1 MSNCQPFIHY
11 KTIYTDRQTDI
22 QTDRGTVG
30 LTDSQA
36 NWQTSWLSQC
46 SVVAA
51 VLAAADG
58 DAGSRVASPQSAQH
72 IVPYRTVPLLLPPF
86 APPPPWLTSFCLH
99 LVIRLGH
106 FWLSCIFMI
115 CLLPLFRIF
124 TTSQR
129 DRLLPPKLNN
139 SHVLLSRYPGRS

>member
-1 MSNCQPFIHY
+1 M
-11 KTIYTDRQTDI
+11 
-22 QTDRGTVG
+22 
-30 LTDSQA
+30 
-36 NWQTSWLSQC
+36 
-46 SVVAA
+46 AA

-86 APPPPWLTSFCLH
+86 APPPPWLTSFCLR

-139 SHVLLSRYPGRS
+139 SHVLLSRYPGRSLDPIGYAQSESEREILLQILIDVQLSSDDYQYLLQ